1 MAAPSSC
8 TAKYWDDSRYS
19 RPAQQAVTL
28 VSRSFAS
35 EKLKV
40 QCHLDDL
47 RLCDL
52 LGTPEHN
59 VMVLRLKLRTVGHER
74 MFMRWARVRLE
85 FKKSER
91 SRESDPSPWV
101 EHCEPAII
109 LGESQNRQVTTHY
122 EAAPE
127 VPLPIGNIAIGSAGR
142 STERTRTR
150 TWRFQSSS
158 SGLVGTHDH
167 GIDMS
172 LNIPDDDCYQSFSN
186 RSIST
191 AALIEEMGEAVL
203 IRTAVVE
210 GKAKHWISLSRCC
223 RKFLPAQVRWE
234 EKTLSLSELRAMPQP
249 SVQFDSLETLHKHM
263 ADCSKAD
270 NGSQAPIG
278 THIPLDQAYL
288 R

>member
-1 MAAPSSC
+1 MATPFRC

-19 RPAQQAVTL
+19 RPAQQAVML
-28 VSRSFAS
+28 ASRSFAS

-52 LGTPEHN
+52 PGTPKHN
-59 VMVLRLKLRTVGHER
+59 VVVLRLKLRTMGHER
-74 MFMRWARVRLE
+74 MFMRWARVQLE
-85 FKKSER
+85 FKKPET
-91 SRESDPSPWV
+91 SRESDPNPWV

-109 LGESQNRQVTTHY
+109 LGQSQNRQVTTHY
-122 EAAPE
+122 DAAPE
-127 VPLPIGNIAIGSAGR
+127 VPTPIGNVVLGSAGR
-142 STERTRTR
+142 STEQTRTMK
-150 TWRFQSSS
+150 WRFQSSS
-158 SGLVGTHDH
+158 SGLVGEHDH

-191 AALIEEMGEAVL
+191 AALIEETGEAVL

-223 RKFLPAQVRWE
+223 RKFLPEQVRWE
-234 EKTLSLSELRAMPQP
+234 EKTLSLSELRAMPR
-249 SVQFDSLETLHKHM
+249 SNIQFDSLEALHKHM

-270 NGSQAPIG
+270 NGSQAPILVPD
-278 THIPLDQAYL
+278 HQN
-288 R
+288 